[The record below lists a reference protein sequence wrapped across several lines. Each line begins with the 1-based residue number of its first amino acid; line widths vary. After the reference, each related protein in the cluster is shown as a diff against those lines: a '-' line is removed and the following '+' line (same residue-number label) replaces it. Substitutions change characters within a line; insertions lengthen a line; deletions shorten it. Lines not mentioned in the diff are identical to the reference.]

1 MCLWRTNNLQH
12 VFFITVTW
20 QKYTWIQITSESS
33 SFKSLRKASFTRF
46 HFLRFWLRH
55 DAFLSKGKLMYREST
70 KKINIA
76 VSQLAPYAFTNT
88 YCRPLPDWT
97 CNTNT
102 CSYLPFQFCYCSTN
116 FTVNSSQFIKSLKLL
131 CQLEAN
137 CIGNMFG
144 SSYSALQNFFI
155 SFWLDIKMAATDNFS
170 FRLSNIQKKKSSRIK
185 DHHR

>member
-170 FRLSNIQKKKSSRIK
+170 FRLSNIQKKKSSRNK